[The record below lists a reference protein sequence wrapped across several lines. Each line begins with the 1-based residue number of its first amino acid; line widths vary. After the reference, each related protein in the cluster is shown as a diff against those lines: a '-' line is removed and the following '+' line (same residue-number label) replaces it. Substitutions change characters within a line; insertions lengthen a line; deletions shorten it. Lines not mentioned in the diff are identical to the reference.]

1 MITDEQKTTSDTTT
15 AMTTMLS
22 DGHFMVTGFVLV
34 FRNCSLHAHCA
45 KTWDNQVTFYTH
57 AQIILE
63 FTKAIDL
70 NQLTS

>member
-1 MITDEQKTTSDTTT
+1 
-15 AMTTMLS
+15 MLS

-57 AQIILE
+57 AQIKLE
-63 FTKAIDL
+63 FAKAIDL